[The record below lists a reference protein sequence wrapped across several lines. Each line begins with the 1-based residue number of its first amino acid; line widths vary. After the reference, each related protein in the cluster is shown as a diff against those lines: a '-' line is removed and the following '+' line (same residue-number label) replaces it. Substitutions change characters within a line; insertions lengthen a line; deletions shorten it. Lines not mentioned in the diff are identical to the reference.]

1 MITIAQVKNAFE
13 KVYDCYDTVDKSSNF
28 IHSHDELYYSDIL
41 EYNRNIISEL
51 WLSFWIWELF
61 ESSDSSTTLVY
72 TWNNNNNIIVFQE
85 WLKEFNTLEEY
96 CDWLNRMEEQALHIN
111 K

>member
-1 MITIAQVKNAFE
+1 MVTVEQINKAIEEVWIDTDFILKPDLFE
-13 KVYDCYDTVDKSSNF
+13 RWDLLD
-28 IHSHDELYYSDIL
+28 
-41 EYNRNIISEL
+41 YNRNIISEL

-72 TWNNNNNIIVFQE
+72 TWDNNNNIIVFQQ
-85 WLKEFNTLEEY
+85 WLYEFESLEDY
-96 CDWLNRMEEQALHIN
+96 CDWLNRMEEQALIYN